1 MTIIHS
7 NKKILWTIFLTILID
22 MLGIGILI
30 PVFPMLVVPTSQFRV
45 TPDSWT
51 TAQGFIMLGWLMT
64 SFPLAQFFCAPILG
78 QLADRYG
85 RRRVL
90 ALSISGTAF
99 SYLLFAFAVLTKNIP
114 LMFVARA
121 LDGASG
127 GNISVA
133 QAVIGDIS
141 SPQSR
146 AKNFGLI
153 GMAFG
158 LGFIIGPFIGGKLS
172 DHELVS
178 WFNVATP
185 FWFAAAFSVIN
196 VFLVLKFLPE
206 TLKVRSDKRID
217 ITKPIHNI
225 VKAFTTSGLKNIIP
239 ATFLFNA
246 GFTFFT
252 TFWGVVLA
260 EKFGFTQGKI
270 GNFYAYIGIM
280 IIVAQGVVVRRL
292 SGKVA
297 DYKVL
302 RYSLLGSAI
311 CLLCYY
317 LIPDQH
323 SSWIYF
329 IPPFMATFNALNMSF
344 SSALITRVTP
354 HNIRGEAMGINSSA
368 NAMAQAI
375 PAVLAGYIAS
385 HHSRLP
391 ILVGSICILCGGL
404 LFRVLFKPIEHGEIN
419 SIKDKDV
426 N

>member
-1 MTIIHS
+1 MSAPST

-30 PVFPMLVVPTSQFRV
+30 PVFPMLVVPSSPFRV
-45 TPDSWT
+45 TPESWS
-51 TAQGFIMLGWLMT
+51 AAEGFIMLGWLMT

-90 ALSISGTAF
+90 ALSISGTAM
-99 SYLLFAFAVLTKNIP
+99 SYVLFAVGVLTKNIP
-114 LMFVARA
+114 LMFIARA

-172 DHELVS
+172 DTGLVS
-178 WFNVATP
+178 WFDVATP
-185 FWFAAAFSVIN
+185 FWFAAALSITN
-196 VFLVLKFLPE
+196 VLLVLKFLPE

-217 ITKPIHNI
+217 ITRPIQNV
-225 VKAFTTSGLKNIIP
+225 VKAFSSTGLKNIIP

-246 GFTFFT
+246 GFTFYT
-252 TFWGVVLA
+252 TFWGVILA
-260 EKFGFTQGKI
+260 DQFGFTQGHI
-270 GNFYAYIGIM
+270 GNYFAYIGIM
-280 IIVAQGVVVRRL
+280 IILAQGVLVRRL
-292 SGKVA
+292 SGKIA

-302 RYSLLGSAI
+302 RYSLFGTGL
-311 CLLCYY
+311 CLLAYY
-317 LIPDQH
+317 FIPVTH
-323 SSWIYF
+323 ENWIYY
-329 IPPFMATFNALNMSF
+329 IPPFMAASNALTFAF
-344 SSALITRVTP
+344 SAALITRVTP
-354 HNIRGEAMGINSSA
+354 TNIRGEAMGISSSA
-368 NAMAQAI
+368 NALAQAI
-375 PAVLAGYIAS
+375 PAILAGYMAS
-385 HHSRLP
+385 HHPRLP
-391 ILVGSICILCGGL
+391 ILVGSLCIFAGGF
-404 LFRVLFKPIEHGEIN
+404 LFRYLFKPQRYQE
-419 SIKDKDV
+419 SAVK
-426 N
+426 

>member
-1 MTIIHS
+1 MPATNT

-30 PVFPMLVVPTSQFRV
+30 PVFPMLVVPNSPFRV
-45 TPDSWT
+45 TPDSWS
-51 TAQGFIMLGWLMT
+51 AAEGFIMLGWLMT

-99 SYLLFAFAVLTKNIP
+99 SYLLFAYAVLSKNIP
-114 LMFVARA
+114 LMFIARA

-141 SPQSR
+141 SPQNR

-172 DHELVS
+172 DHQLVS
-178 WFNVATP
+178 WFDVATP
-185 FWFAAAFSVIN
+185 FWFAAILSVIN
-196 VFLVLKFLPE
+196 VFLVLKLLPE
-206 TLKVRSDKRID
+206 TLKVRSDKRLD

-260 EKFGFTQGKI
+260 EQFGFTQGSI

-280 IIVAQGVVVRRL
+280 IILAQGLVVRRL

-297 DYKVL
+297 DYKVM
-302 RYSLLGSAI
+302 RYSLIGSAI
-311 CLLCYY
+311 CLLAYY
-317 LIPDQH
+317 FVPIQH
-323 SSWIYF
+323 PAWIYF
-329 IPPFMATFNALNMSF
+329 IPPFLATFNALNMAF
-344 SSALITRVTP
+344 SPALITRVTP
-354 HNIRGEAMGINSSA
+354 HNIRGEVMGINSSV
-368 NAMAQAI
+368 NALAQAI
-375 PAVLAGYIAS
+375 PAILAGYIAS
-385 HHSRLP
+385 HHARLP

-404 LFRVLFKPIEHGEIN
+404 LFRVLFKPDEHKEASSALPNKG
-419 SIKDKDV
+419 
-426 N
+426 